1 MNRNIGIAVDVI
13 NGTLK
18 FDSAINHFSR
28 FYLFSNEN
36 LSGYLKGNDYVGK
49 SAITVGSSG
58 DQVFNLINYGCKD
71 ITLYDINP
79 NIKYYYDLKKA
90 AIYGLDKQDFFKFL
104 LGFKNLFNKNSF
116 LNYDTYLKISKY
128 LDSDSKIFWDY
139 LLSNDYNMKKLF
151 FNESLQRNKK
161 QLIYNNDYLK
171 EDFNLLRR
179 KLDKSRVNIYSG
191 DINDM
196 DKLDKKFDYII
207 LSNVFDYLFGRV
219 NNCDKVMKKSS
230 QYIDLVNKI
239 KLMLNDNGKLFFNY
253 IWFYDDGDGCV
264 FFRKLFSNDL
274 DYFEKL
280 ITNSSMIFSDR
291 DCVYG
296 YHKKKILTS

>member
-58 DQVFNLINYGCKD
+58 DQVFNLINYGCSNV
-71 ITLYDINP
+71 TLYDINP

-90 AIYGLDKQDFFKFL
+90 AIYGLDKQEFL
-104 LGFKNLFNKNSF
+104 EFLSGFKILFKNRNF
-116 LNYDTYLKISKY
+116 FNYETYLKISKY
-128 LDSDSKIFWDY
+128 LDNDSKIFWDY
-139 LLSNDYNMKKLF
+139 LFNGKYKMKNLF
-151 FNESLQRNKK
+151 FNDFLRIKK
-161 QLIYNNDYLK
+161 LIHNNDYLK

-191 DINDM
+191 DIYDL
-196 DKLDKKFDYII
+196 DKLNKKFDYII
-207 LSNVFDYLFGRV
+207 LSNVFDYFCGFPNY
-219 NNCDKVMKKSS
+219 NN
-230 QYIDLVNKI
+230 LNKNYSEYTSVLNRI
-239 KLMLNDNGKLFFNY
+239 KLLLNDEGILFFHY
-253 IWFYDDGDGCV
+253 LWFYMDNDV
-264 FFRKLFSNDL
+264 TIFFKRMLKEQDSN
-274 DYFEKL
+274 YFEKL
-280 ITNSSMIFSDR
+280 LPSSQMIPGDY
-291 DCVYG
+291 DCILG
-296 YHKKKILTS
+296 YHKKKILTK